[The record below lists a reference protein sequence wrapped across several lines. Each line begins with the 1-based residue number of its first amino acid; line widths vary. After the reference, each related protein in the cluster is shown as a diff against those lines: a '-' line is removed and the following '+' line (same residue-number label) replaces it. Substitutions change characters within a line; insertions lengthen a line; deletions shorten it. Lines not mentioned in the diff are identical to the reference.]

1 MRKDRLRGYGPYLE
15 ILTIKQPIRVLHSA
29 LRIAFHII
37 IMTVILL
44 FQ

>member
-1 MRKDRLRGYGPYLE
+1 MRKDRFRGYGPFFE
-15 ILTIKQPIRVLHSA
+15 ILTIKQPIRDLHSA
-29 LRIAFHII
+29 LRIACHII